1 VARRRHRHGG
11 RLTRAGA
18 AKRWSTPL
26 LAAAALSA
34 VTGCGSSGSPDTP
47 EACLSG
53 PGTYLHALE
62 AAPADVRLDGSVAIG
77 DCLVEEQG
85 AGEIADVGRSM
96 IAAATRLNA
105 QGRHDPAGPAPVEL
119 GYLVGV
125 IEQAADSTGGIHQDL
140 VRRLETAA
148 RFAPGG
154 QALPPQF
161 SRGFGQGFA
170 AGQAGG

>member
-1 VARRRHRHGG
+1 VARRRRRHGG
-11 RLTRAGA
+11 RLNRAGA
-18 AKRWSTPL
+18 AKRWLIPL
-26 LAAAALSA
+26 LAAAALGA
-34 VTGCGSSGSPDTP
+34 AGCGSSESSDTP
-47 EACLSG
+47 AACLSG
-53 PGTYLHALE
+53 SGTYLKALE
-62 AAPADVRLDGSVAIG
+62 AAPGDVRLDGSVAIG

-85 AGEIADVGRSM
+85 AGEIADVGKSM

-105 QGRHDPAGPAPVEL
+105 EGRHDPAGPAPVEL

-140 VRRLETAA
+140 VRRIETAA
-148 RFAPGG
+148 RFAPHG
-154 QALPPQF
+154 QQLPPQF